1 MPGTTPNLGL
11 PYPTPGD
18 TVDVP
23 RDVKGLADAV
33 DGVGVVPIGTMMMW
47 PTAVAP
53 NGWLLCKGQA
63 NIPAA
68 TYPALAAVLGA
79 TGGMVN
85 MPDFTDRFPIGTG
98 ASAPLAAGG
107 ANSVTLTGRQS
118 GIRAHSHGG
127 AVVSAGSHSHGSA
140 TGVSNQSMD
149 HDHDAGVMR
158 AGWPAGVPNNWP
170 VSLGTGL
177 SVPGSNVQGATFVP
191 NSGGV
196 AGGPIALTNHTHA
209 IVADGAH
216 SHTINAEAEAAAL
229 DSIDKRPSFRAVNF
243 IIRAL

>member
-63 NIPAA
+63 TIPAA

-209 IVADGAH
+209 IAADGAH